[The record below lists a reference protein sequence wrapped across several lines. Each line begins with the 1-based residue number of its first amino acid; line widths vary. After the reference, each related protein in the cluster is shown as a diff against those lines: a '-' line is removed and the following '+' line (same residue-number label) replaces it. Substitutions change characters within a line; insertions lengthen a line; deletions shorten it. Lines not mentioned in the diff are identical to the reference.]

1 MKITEDLKQIILK
14 AVESSGF
21 KVDEEKI
28 KLEHPSDVNFGDY
41 STNIAM
47 SLARLRQG
55 YDGQAKSEKKNPR
68 ELAEKI
74 LRQAQDINCDFIEKI
89 EIAGAG
95 FINFYLKPEYL
106 IKEAESINYEIE
118 FRNRLNEY
126 GKGKT
131 VVIDYSA
138 PNIAKPFGI
147 GHLRSTDIG
156 QAIYNLYKMLGW
168 NCIGDNHIGDW
179 GTQYGKLV
187 TAIIRCKM
195 LDPRFKIFE
204 KDFDINKL
212 TINDLEKLYVAFHKE
227 AETDETLIDEG
238 REYFAKLENGDKEA
252 REIWQKCIDISLLEF
267 EKVYQML
274 GVSIDFIH
282 GESFYSDMLPGI
294 TKEIIDKGIT
304 AKSEGAIIVELNGM
318 PPAMLQKSNETTTYF
333 TRDMATIKYRMEN
346 WNPDLIV
353 YEVGVDQQLHFRQVF
368 ETAKLMD
375 WWPKDGMVH
384 IAHGLIRWPTGK
396 FSTRKG
402 DTIHL
407 SDVIEK
413 AIDEAKK
420 IADKSTVSKEMTATE
435 KEAMIKAV
443 AIGAVKFSDLA
454 TDPRRDVIFD
464 WDKIMSLDGDS
475 GPYLQYAYARCK
487 SVLNKTSI
495 KEQKNITELPGNIND
510 DEMALIREFY
520 KFEEKIIEAAERFS
534 PSVIAEYILGVARK
548 YNEFYAKNRIID
560 QNEEVFRIF
569 LTKVTAS
576 IIETGLDL
584 LGIET
589 VEKM

>member
-21 KVDEEKI
+21 KVDQEKI
-28 KLEHPSDVNFGDY
+28 KLEHPSDIDFGDY

-47 SLARLRQG
+47 ILAKQ
-55 YDGQAKSEKKNPR
+55 EKVNPK
-68 ELAEKI
+68 EVAEKI
-74 LRQAQDINCDFIEKI
+74 LLQIQNDTTYVELIEMVN
-89 EIAGAG
+89 IAGVG
-95 FINFYLKPEYL
+95 FINFYLDPKYL
-106 IKEAESINYEIE
+106 IEEAEIINYDVE
-118 FRNRLNEY
+118 FRNKLSEY
-126 GKGKT
+126 GQNKIM
-131 VVIDYSA
+131 VIDYSA

-156 QAIYNLYKMLGW
+156 QAIYNLYKILGW

-179 GTQYGKLV
+179 GTQYGKL
-187 TAIIRCKM
+187 TAAIVRAKNG
-195 LDPRFKIFE
+195 DKRFQVIDNFE
-204 KDFDINKL
+204 LKKL
-212 TINDLEKLYVAFHKE
+212 TIADLEKLYVAFHKE
-227 AETDETLIDEG
+227 AEIDETLIDEG
-238 REYFAKLENGDKEA
+238 RDWFAKLENGDKEA

-274 GVSIDFIH
+274 GVHIDFIH
-282 GESFYSDMLPGI
+282 GESFYEEILPEVMKEIEAKGI
-294 TKEIIDKGIT
+294 TK
-304 AKSEGAIIVELNGM
+304 KSEGAMIVELDGM

-368 ETAKLMD
+368 ETAKLMG

-384 IAHGLIRWPTGK
+384 VAHGLIRWPTGK

-413 AIDEAKK
+413 AMDEARK
-420 IADKSTVSKEMTATE
+420 IAEKTSVNKEMTATE
-435 KEAMIKAV
+435 KKEMIKAV

-454 TDPRRDVIFD
+454 TDPRKDVIFD

-475 GPYLQYAYARCK
+475 GPYLQYTYARCK
-487 SVLNKTSI
+487 SVLNKTAI
-495 KEQKNITELPGNIND
+495 KEQKNIEGVPENINE
-510 DEMALIREFY
+510 DEMALVREFY
-520 KFEEKIIEAAERFS
+520 KFEEKIVEAAERFS
-534 PSVIAEYILGVARK
+534 PAVIAEYILGVARK
-548 YNEFYAKNRIID
+548 YNEFYSKNRIID
-560 QNEEVFRIF
+560 QKEEVFRVF
-569 LTKVTAS
+569 LTKTTAS
-576 IIETGLDL
+576 VIETGLDI

>member
-21 KVDEEKI
+21 KVDQEKI
-28 KLEHPSDVNFGDY
+28 KLEHPSDINFGDY

-47 SLARLRQG
+47 ILAKQ
-55 YDGQAKSEKKNPR
+55 EKVNPK
-68 ELAEKI
+68 EVAEKI
-74 LRQAQDINCDFIEKI
+74 LLQIQNDTTYVELIEMVN
-89 EIAGAG
+89 IAGVG
-95 FINFYLKPEYL
+95 FINFYLDPKYL
-106 IKEAESINYEIE
+106 IEEAEIINYDVE
-118 FRNRLNEY
+118 FRNKLSEY
-126 GKGKT
+126 GQNKIM
-131 VVIDYSA
+131 VIDYSA

-156 QAIYNLYKMLGW
+156 QAIYNLYKILGW

-179 GTQYGKLV
+179 GTQYGKL
-187 TAIIRCKM
+187 TAAIVRAKNG
-195 LDPRFKIFE
+195 DKRFQVIDNFE
-204 KDFDINKL
+204 LEKL
-212 TINDLEKLYVAFHKE
+212 TIADLEKLYVAFHKE
-227 AETDETLIDEG
+227 AEIDETLIDEG
-238 REYFAKLENGDKEA
+238 RDWFAKLENGDKEA
-252 REIWQKCIDISLLEF
+252 QEIWQKCIDISLLEF

-274 GVSIDFIH
+274 GVHIDFIH
-282 GESFYSDMLPGI
+282 GESFYEEILPEVMKEIEAKGI
-294 TKEIIDKGIT
+294 TK
-304 AKSEGAIIVELNGM
+304 KSEGAMIVELDGM

-368 ETAKLMD
+368 ETAKLMG

-384 IAHGLIRWPTGK
+384 VAHGLIRWPTGK

-413 AIDEAKK
+413 AMDEARK
-420 IADKSTVSKEMTATE
+420 IAEKTSVNKEMTATE
-435 KEAMIKAV
+435 KEEMIKAV

-454 TDPRRDVIFD
+454 TDPRKDVIFD

-475 GPYLQYAYARCK
+475 GPYLQYTYARCK
-487 SVLNKTSI
+487 SVLNKTAI
-495 KEQKNITELPGNIND
+495 KEQKNIEGVPENINE
-510 DEMALIREFY
+510 DEMALVREFY
-520 KFEEKIIEAAERFS
+520 KFEEKIVEAAERFS
-534 PSVIAEYILGVARK
+534 PAVIAEYILGVARK

-560 QNEEVFRIF
+560 QKEEVFRVF
-569 LTKVTAS
+569 LTKTTAS
-576 IIETGLDL
+576 VIETGLDI

>member
-1 MKITEDLKQIILK
+1 MKITDDLKKIILE
-14 AVESSGF
+14 AVEKAGLET
-21 KVDEEKI
+21 DIEEIKI
-28 KLEHPSDVNFGDY
+28 EHPSDVNFGDY
-41 STNIAM
+41 STSIAM
-47 SLARLRQG
+47 SLGKDL
-55 YDGQAKSEKKNPR
+55 KSNPH
-68 ELAEKI
+68 EIAEKI
-74 LRQAQDINCDFIEKI
+74 LRQAQDVNCDFIEKI

-168 NCIGDNHIGDW
+168 NCVGDNHIGDW
-179 GTQYGKLV
+179 GTQYGKL
-187 TAIIRCKM
+187 TAAIKHAQNND
-195 LDPRFKIFE
+195 LRFKIYESEFNL
-204 KDFDINKL
+204 DKL
-212 TINDLEKLYVAFHKE
+212 NIEDLEKLYVAFHKE
-227 AETDETLIDEG
+227 AETDQTLIDEG
-238 REYFAKLENGDKEA
+238 RECFAKLENGDKEA
-252 REIWQKCIDISLLEF
+252 REIWQKCIDISMLEF

-282 GESFYSDMLPGI
+282 GESFYEKMLPEVMSEIESKGL
-294 TKEIIDKGIT
+294 TK
-304 AKSEGAIIVELNGM
+304 KSEGATIVEFETM
-318 PPAMLQKSNETTTYF
+318 PPAMLKKSNETTTYF

-346 WNPDLIV
+346 WNPDLII
-353 YEVGVDQQLHFRQVF
+353 YEVGVDQQLHFKQVF
-368 ETAKLMD
+368 ETAKLMG
-375 WWPKDGMVH
+375 WWPKNGMVH

-464 WDKIMSLDGDS
+464 WEKIMSLDGDS

-487 SVLNKTSI
+487 SVLNKTKI
-495 KEQKNITELPGNIND
+495 KEQKNIEEIPENIND

-520 KFEEKIIEAAERFS
+520 KFEEKIVEAAERFS

-560 QNEEVFRIF
+560 QKEEVFRIF